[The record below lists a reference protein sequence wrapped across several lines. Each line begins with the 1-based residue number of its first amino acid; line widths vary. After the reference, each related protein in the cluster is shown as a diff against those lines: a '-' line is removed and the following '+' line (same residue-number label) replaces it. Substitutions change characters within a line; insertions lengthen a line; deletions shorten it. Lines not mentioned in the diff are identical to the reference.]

1 VSAPPVVDARGV
13 PDLRLWLMDQWR
25 QGRTLHRYAAKAL
38 DHQSQLFRRPANPVR
53 FAEEEVHDLQAATLW
68 WVGAEMVELLMAAA
82 AGIPDEVV
90 QYDLPV
96 PSRSGLVVFE
106 RPWFGLDTH
115 EEAGILAIPDERAPE
130 GRIAVDAVSWGP
142 RRWSPVD
149 VMGEQADLPPGSLSQ
164 PWYTGRSF
172 TSYRRIDFAEG
183 MSPGELNLATLT
195 GVIEHGKRQHY
206 TGDAP
211 DGKPGYETWAPLGRS
226 DWPIPHRIG
235 DQPWRNSTLPPVA
248 LASFVEDRKVMA
260 AFWTLIEQEG
270 IATRREERPGRPAAR
285 RTERAGVDPELARV
299 QVVLLR
305 RARRTVEEPEE
316 EHAKVAWSHR
326 WLVEGFWR
334 MQPVGKGRAQRR
346 LTFVRPHVK
355 GPSDKPLVVKQK
367 VHAWTR

>member
-149 VMGEQADLPPGSLSQ
+149 VMGPAAGIAEPAVVHGPVVHQLPTHRLRGGHEPG
-164 PWYTGRSF
+164 R
-172 TSYRRIDFAEG
+172 AE
-183 MSPGELNLATLT
+183 P
-195 GVIEHGKRQHY
+195 
-206 TGDAP
+206 GDA
-211 DGKPGYETWAPLGRS
+211 DRRDRARQAPAL
-226 DWPIPHRIG
+226 HR
-235 DQPWRNSTLPPVA
+235 R
-248 LASFVEDRKVMA
+248 
-260 AFWTLIEQEG
+260 
-270 IATRREERPGRPAAR
+270 RPGRQARLRDVGAAGPFGLADTAPHRRPAVAQLDAAAGGAR
-285 RTERAGVDPELARV
+285 QLRGGPQGHGGVLDADRAGGHRDPPRGPADPELARV